1 MKVKLSSDEVPMMNV
16 DLIFVPVMAHMML
29 IFMLYIYLGVVKS
42 RAVKEGSV
50 DRKKAALNTKAWP
63 DYVVTVSNNLA
74 NQFESPIIFYT
85 LSIVYFIT
93 SNVNGIIIMLMSIY
107 ALSRY
112 IHAYIHVTTNYV
124 PYRFKCFLF
133 GVVILLALTIWL
145 MLKFIG
151 V

>member
-1 MKVKLSSDEVPMMNV
+1 M
-16 DLIFVPVMAHMML
+16 
-29 IFMLYIYLGVVKS
+29 KS